1 MRGEPTGTPNSEK
14 QGFQCT
20 PSLLDFPAQRSK
32 STLVSHPT
40 LLVTGASG
48 FIGRHVVAALQRHWR
63 IHALG
68 RRTPAEARAPEGPN
82 ITWHQ
87 VDLGDPA
94 PMDAVFQRIAAD
106 GGVDAVLHL
115 AAYYDFAGRDD
126 PEYQR
131 TNIDGLRA
139 VLERCRALKPKQF
152 IFASSLAACAF
163 PAPGTVLSER
173 SPVDGEHPYARSK
186 AAGEA
191 MLLEFSD
198 LPSVIVRLGA
208 VYSDWG
214 EFTPLYT
221 LMRTWFSSSWR
232 ANILAGKGTA
242 ALPYVHVRD
251 VVSFFARVLERQA
264 DLGNREVLICSPDHA
279 ASHRQLFEAAMEAYS
294 GHRPDPFLM
303 PRFLIRPGLWGLN
316 LLGSLLGD
324 KPFEQPWMADYV
336 DQAMPVDASQS
347 RQRLGWEPNE
357 RFAVLRRMPFLVEN
371 LKTQPEEWERRNL
384 AAMRH
389 VKLPVHLHLF
399 QLIEAHE
406 AELVQHSVETC
417 MAPETRERFPNYQQL
432 SVEELTVSAQ
442 QTYAHLKNAVRTRE
456 KALFKTHCEGL
467 ARRRF
472 ARGFTVKEVVDINE
486 IKRDACLRV
495 LLRDPSA
502 KGLETA
508 LIDAING
515 TFRLGIDQLYD
526 TFDELTGRFV
536 PVEPPG

>member
-1 MRGEPTGTPNSEK
+1 MSR
-14 QGFQCT
+14 
-20 PSLLDFPAQRSK
+20 
-32 STLVSHPT
+32 PT
-40 LLVTGASG
+40 LLITGASG

-68 RRTPAEARAPEGPN
+68 RRTPSEARAPTGEN

-87 VDLGDPA
+87 VDLGDA
-94 PMDAVFQRIAAD
+94 ATMDAVFKRIGED

-131 TNIDGLRA
+131 TNVDGLRA
-139 VLERCRALKPKQF
+139 VLERCRTLKPRQF
-152 IFASSLAACAF
+152 IFISSLAACAF

-173 SPVDGEHPYARSK
+173 SPVDGTHPYARSK
-186 AAGEA
+186 RAGEE
-191 MLLEFSD
+191 MLSQFSAD
-198 LPSVIVRLGA
+198 FPSIIVRLGA

-232 ANILAGKGTA
+232 SNILAGKGTA
-242 ALPYVHVRD
+242 ALPYIHVRD

-264 DLGNREVLICSPDHA
+264 DLGNGEVLIASPDHA
-279 ASHRQLFEAAMEAYS
+279 ASHRQLFEAAMEAHS

-303 PRFLIRPGLWGLN
+303 PKFLIRPGLWSLN
-316 LLGSLLGD
+316 LLGAVLGD

-336 DQAMPVDASQS
+336 DKAMPVDASQT

-357 RFAVLRRMPFLVEN
+357 RFAVLRRMPFLIEN
-371 LKTQPEEWERRNL
+371 LKTQAEEWERRNL
-384 AAMRH
+384 ATMRH
-389 VKLPVHLHLF
+389 LKVPTHLHIF
-399 QLIEAHE
+399 HLIEEHE
-406 AELVQHSVETC
+406 AQLVRESVDTC
-417 MAPETRERFPNYQQL
+417 MSPATRDRFPNYHQL
-432 SVEELTVSAQ
+432 TVEELTISAQ
-442 QTYAHLKNAVRTRE
+442 QTFAHLKNAIRTRE

-472 ARGFTVKEVVDINE
+472 SHGFTVKEVVDINE
-486 IKRDACLRV
+486 IKRDACLRT
-495 LLRDPSA
+495 LLKDPRA
-502 KGLETA
+502 RGLEVP